1 MRLKTLFYFQAK
13 VMEPCSKLL
22 SIFKH
27 KCEKP
32 SMSSSSRSPTFR
44 LPTRRTKPKKTRTVR
59 FRKPFSLKALS
70 FPRCRPKNKKYRL
83 RKSRPSL
90 SSKFRKTFRRRKK
103 NERTPKP
110 VQKVRIAEYLTVL
123 FTLRKAKD
131 LDSESCDQVV
141 MGDVRSVSPS
151 SGGGHAKEPFPSP
164 ITPGY
169 LRIISDSKKASSDDL
184 EEEDE
189 VEDACK
195 SFESYLMEMI
205 VEEGKVKDLMD
216 VEELLYC
223 WRNLKSPVF
232 VDLVSRFYGELC
244 RDLFSSSEETESQQ
258 TSISS
263 E

>member
-110 VQKVRIAEYLTVL
+110 VQK
-123 FTLRKAKD
+123 
-131 LDSESCDQVV
+131 VV